1 LNPPLLLAST
11 SRYRRELL
19 GRLGLPF
26 EVIAPDVDE
35 SPRAGESPEDAA
47 RRLSVAK
54 AEAVAA
60 RRPEAIVIGSDQ
72 TATLDGVDIIGKP
85 GSHPLAVA
93 QLRAAS
99 GRTMRFHTGVCVWRP
114 GSAAPMVDC
123 VETLVRF
130 RKLDDGEIERYL
142 ARDLPYDCAGA
153 AKSEALGISLLESLE
168 GTDPTA
174 LVGLPLIR
182 LCAMLRQ
189 SGFVIP

>member
-60 RRPEAIVIGSDQ
+60 RRP
-72 TATLDGVDIIGKP
+72 
-85 GSHPLAVA
+85 
-93 QLRAAS
+93 
-99 GRTMRFHTGVCVWRP
+99 
-114 GSAAPMVDC
+114 
-123 VETLVRF
+123 
-130 RKLDDGEIERYL
+130 
-142 ARDLPYDCAGA
+142 
-153 AKSEALGISLLESLE
+153 
-168 GTDPTA
+168 
-174 LVGLPLIR
+174 
-182 LCAMLRQ
+182 
-189 SGFVIP
+189 